1 MQVHDLGALRR
12 ADIAALIGRLNESR
26 DCHGILV
33 QSPVELGLGPAIPVV
48 ELASLIDPQ
57 KDVDGLNPINMG
69 RLASRSAEAP
79 LHLPCTPQGV
89 ISLLRHY
96 ALDDGV
102 AGSRAVVVGR
112 SDIVGMPMSFLL
124 NRLNATVTLCHS
136 QTKDLPT
143 IVGQADLLIA
153 AIGRPGHVRGH
164 WIRPGAIVID
174 VGISRGLGQSQPV
187 GDVEFEEAQLRA
199 SAITPVPGGVGP
211 MTVAMLAR
219 NLFVAALRAENVS
232 GEEILPRS
240 PGDVGGGI
248 AEEKC
253 PRTGGS
259 EPQGLEPRGP
269 ESQMAHK

>member
-1 MQVHDLGALRR
+1 MQVHDQGALRR
-12 ADIAALIGRLNESR
+12 ADIAALISRLNAMR

-48 ELASLIDPQ
+48 ELAGLIDPQ

-69 RLASRSAEAP
+69 RLASRSVAPP

-96 ALDDGV
+96 SLDGV
-102 AGSRAVVVGR
+102 AGSRAVVLGR

-136 QTKDLPT
+136 QTKDLPA

-153 AIGRPGHVRGH
+153 AIGRPGLVRGH
-164 WIRPGAIVID
+164 WIRPGAIVVD
-174 VGISRGLGQSQPV
+174 VGISRILGQSQPV
-187 GDVEFEEAQLRA
+187 GDVEFEEAQRRA

-232 GEEILPRS
+232 EEEILS
-240 PGDVGGGI
+240 SSGDAMKGKDLT
-248 AEEKC
+248 AEQEQSL
-253 PRTGGS
+253 P
-259 EPQGLEPRGP
+259 EPQV
-269 ESQMAHK
+269 HK